1 MKAIETELEFSSI
14 YTDLTLKNSPMLP
27 ALNRKDFPNLVVVGG
42 TATGK
47 TTVAY
52 QLSKVLGF
60 GFLDVDQWIERS
72 TGRTIQELFTSSGVE
87 GFREIETQALQS
99 LKGIQNHI
107 IVPGAGAVDK
117 VENWDHLRQLGP
129 SIWLAT
135 PLAEVVHRLSK
146 DREELAKRPMLA
158 AALDI
163 ADRRERELFLMER
176 LKELEA
182 RRNEQYKQA
191 TYRVTIG
198 FATADTCAQFIKQLL
213 IEGQATENA

>member
-1 MKAIETELEFSSI
+1 MS
-14 YTDLTLKNSPMLP
+14 LT
-27 ALNRKDFPNLVVVGG
+27 LNRKDFPNLVVVGG

-72 TGRTIQELFTSSGVE
+72 AGRSIHELFAASGVD
-87 GFREIETQALQS
+87 GFREIETQALQA

-107 IVPGAGAVDK
+107 IVPGAGALDRA
-117 VENWDHLRQLGP
+117 ENWEHLRQLGP

-135 PLAEVVHRLSK
+135 PISEVVHRLLK
-146 DREELAKRPMLA
+146 DKDELAKRPMLA
-158 AALDI
+158 GALEI
-163 ADRRERELFLMER
+163 ADRRERESFLAER

-182 RRNEQYKQA
+182 RRNEQYQQA
-191 TYRVTIG
+191 NYRVTIG

-213 IEGQATENA
+213 IEGQGVQNA